1 MIQDIS
7 PYAKEHRGS
16 AGPYQRRGILQG
28 VFGEAGEIVGYIMAQ
43 KAGIFGV

>member
-1 MIQDIS
+1 M
-7 PYAKEHRGS
+7 EGRVWLVG

-43 KAGIFGV
+43 KAGTLLIARWIA